1 VSKTLGGKQL
11 NMEILKVL
19 LVIVCLVSLLSF
31 GGLTVAAYTK
41 RKDKSFWGGASIL
54 NGWWLLFPY
63 DNDGLDRENR
73 GIVIAARIT
82 LLVFLVSGWLVYKWS
97 P

>member
-1 VSKTLGGKQL
+1 
-11 NMEILKVL
+11 MELLRVL
-19 LVIVCLVSLLSF
+19 LVVVCLVSLLCF

-63 DNDGLDRENR
+63 DNDGLARENR
-73 GIVIAARIT
+73 SIVIVARIT
-82 LLVFLVSGWLVYKWS
+82 LVVGLLSGWLAYTWR

>member
-1 VSKTLGGKQL
+1 
-11 NMEILKVL
+11 MELLKVL
-19 LVIVCLVSLLSF
+19 LVIVCLVSLLCF

-41 RKDKSFWGGASIL
+41 RTDKSFWGGASIL

-63 DNDGLDRENR
+63 DNDGLAREYR
-73 GIVIAARIT
+73 GIVRAARIS
-82 LLVFLVSGWLVYKWS
+82 LVVCLASGRLAYHWV